1 MQTGAQGMA
10 SGDKAFTG
18 SIPAIYDEYL
28 VPIWFAPYAEDL
40 VRRLSGVMRGRVLEI
55 AAGSGAAT
63 RAMARALPP
72 AVSIVATDLNGPML
86 DVSASR
92 LADRRIEW
100 RVADASALPFDDKEF
115 DAVVCQFGV
124 MFLPDKAKGFAE
136 ARRVLKPGDLYIFNV
151 WDTLDANVFALV
163 ATQALAA
170 VFPEDPPTFFERLPY
185 GYNDAGDIRATLVKA
200 GFANTEIETVEKTD
214 RAPSPR
220 AAAIGICQ
228 GTPLRNEID
237 TRDASRLDEATEAV
251 AAALAAKFGSGAI
264 EGRMRALVV
273 TAR

>member
-1 MQTGAQGMA
+1 MPG
-10 SGDKAFTG
+10 SDKAFTG

-28 VPIWFAPYAEDL
+28 VPIWFSPYAEDL
-40 VRRLSGVMRGRVLEI
+40 VRRLTGVKRGRVLET

-92 LADRRIEW
+92 IADRRIEW
-100 RVADASALPFDDKEF
+100 RVADASALPFDDREF

-124 MFLPDKAKGFAE
+124 MFLPDKVRGFAE
-136 ARRVLKPGDLYIFNV
+136 ARRVLKPGGPYIFSV
-151 WDTLDANVFALV
+151 WDTLETNVFALV
-163 ATQALAA
+163 ATQALAT
-170 VFPEDPPTFFERLPY
+170 VFPEDPPTFFARLPY
-185 GYNDAGDIRATLVKA
+185 GYNDADDIRSALAKA
-200 GFANTEIETVEKTD
+200 GFANTEIETVEKTN

-228 GTPLRNEID
+228 GTPLRSEIE
-237 TRDASRLDEATEAV
+237 TRDAKRLDKATDVV